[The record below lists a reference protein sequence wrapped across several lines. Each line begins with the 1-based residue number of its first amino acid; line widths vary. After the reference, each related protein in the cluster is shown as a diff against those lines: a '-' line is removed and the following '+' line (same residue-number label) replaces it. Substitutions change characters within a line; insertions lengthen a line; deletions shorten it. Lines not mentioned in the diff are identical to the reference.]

1 MNDNTDM
8 LLRLQ
13 INEELVRNLQLQ
25 KEILK
30 NRIEAYKSLVRTMY
44 PKSLE
49 GYEGEI
55 RCAMGRAEKTYST
68 NQQGEHVMTVT
79 IILDDPDLIKGYN
92 RLEGFIA
99 DHGLNLLLV
108 NLDELP

>member
-8 LLRLQ
+8 LLQ
-13 INEELVRNLQLQ
+13 INEELVRNLRLQ
-25 KEILK
+25 NEILK
-30 NRIEAYKSLVRTMY
+30 NRIMAYESLVRTMY
-44 PKSLE
+44 PRTLE
-49 GYEGEI
+49 GYEGVI